1 MIAPSIS
8 GLNIIVDP
16 NVTGSVTLVLDAV
29 PWDQALDIV
38 LKNNRLGKTLEG
50 NVLRIARMDTLTAEQ
65 EAVTKL
71 AQAREDAQP
80 LVTVFGSARFE
91 PSHKYYELARRLGRT
106 LAENGFAVMTG
117 AGPGLMEAA
126 NRGAKEGGGMSV
138 GANIRLPKEQKPNA
152 YLDRYVEFEHF
163 FVRKVMLVKYSCAF
177 VVLPGGFGTLD
188 EVFETL
194 TLMQTHKI
202 EPFPVVGMVTE
213 FWRELQDFLGG
224 ALVPEKTIDPEDL
237 ELLYFTDSCEEVLRY
252 IKEHPWGCTRFRS

>member
-1 MIAPSIS
+1 MSDDAPRPE
-8 GLNIIVDP
+8 GEK
-16 NVTGSVTLVLDAV
+16 THV
-29 PWDQALDIV
+29 PPGWPWKPDVPSPPLFDEV
-38 LKNNRLGKTLEG
+38 KG
-50 NVLRIARMDTLTAEQ
+50 AEQ
-65 EAVTKL
+65 QFLERGREHSKDVESAVRIFL
-71 AQAREDAQP
+71 EFLRGFQFMDIEQP

-91 PSHKYYELARRLGRT
+91 PAHKYYEFARELGRT

-117 AGPGLMEAA
+117 AGPGLMEAV
-126 NRGAKEGGGMSV
+126 NRGAKDGGGMSV
-138 GANIRLPKEQKPNA
+138 GANIRLPLEQKPNP

-177 VVLPGGFGTLD
+177 IVLPGGFGTLD

-237 ELLYFTDSCEEVLRY
+237 NLLYFTDSFDDAVHY
-252 IKEHPWGCTRFRS
+252 IKEHPYGCLRYRG